1 MKMRMLLGFLYINMI
16 LHEQPIAMALQ
27 VRPVMHTAKAAPKAG
42 IMDFSVDTWSN
53 HIMPALSESGLR
65 VLVMSKSVSKTWSI
79 PLHSFAVVHVIK
91 AAFPRITNWPDRSS
105 DGDNGEA
112 FYMATA
118 RRFFTELAPCGSA
131 TTGVVLFSVIRM
143 PPYLISDREQ
153 YVNYIRWTLNGN
165 ETGKLLMLS
174 NAGRKRILDTLD
186 DLLRDGILFRDFVD
200 WREVMICIIRD
211 IVRNDWSVHIRDDG
225 TMVIGGRSVEA
236 AN

>member
-1 MKMRMLLGFLYINMI
+1 
-16 LHEQPIAMALQ
+16 MALQ

-165 ETGKLLMLS
+165 ETGKLLMQS

>member
-1 MKMRMLLGFLYINMI
+1 MI

-165 ETGKLLMLS
+165 ETGKLLMQS

>member
-1 MKMRMLLGFLYINMI
+1 MKMRMPLGFLYINVI
-16 LHEQPIAMALQ
+16 PHEQPIAMQ
-27 VRPVMHTAKAAPKAG
+27 VLPVMRTAEAAPRKVG

-65 VLVMSKSVSKTWSI
+65 VLVMSKSVSKAWSI
-79 PLHSFAVVHVIK
+79 PLHSLAAVRVIK
-91 AAFPRITNWPDRSS
+91 AAFPAITNWPDRSS
-105 DGDNGEA
+105 DEDNGEA

-165 ETGKLLMLS
+165 ETGKLLMQS
-174 NAGRKRILDTLD
+174 NAGRKRILDTID
-186 DLLRDGILFRDFVD
+186 DLLRDGILFRDLVD
-200 WREVMICIIRD
+200 WREVVIGIIRD
-211 IVRNDWSVHIRDDG
+211 IVRNDWSVRIRDDG
-225 TMVIGGRSVEA
+225 TTVIGGCLVEA